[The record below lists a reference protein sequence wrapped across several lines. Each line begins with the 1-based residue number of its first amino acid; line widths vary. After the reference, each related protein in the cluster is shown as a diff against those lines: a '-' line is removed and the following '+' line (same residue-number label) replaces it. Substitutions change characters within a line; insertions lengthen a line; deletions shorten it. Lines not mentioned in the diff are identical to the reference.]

1 MISVRKY
8 NSYTLLENAQCIH
21 LILNSLVKKLV
32 DSERNQRKMKDEL
45 EEVHEKCYLL
55 ELEKNKLIKT
65 IDKLKLKCKKSEDEA
80 KKILSNGVNENLEN
94 QNGEPCSLYCC
105 CHEKDIISTGKPQR
119 LQKCYSF
126 KVGTDVERETTVLAS
141 SEMHSTKLNYL
152 YEGEMKKNNHDIFG
166 QSNNHKSSS
175 GASFSSFPPLNNDCS
190 DNNYSTKSAVKTD
203 DGVHKLC
210 ITTTD
215 GLKAKVSKDRKFK
228 EQQHSKF
235 MMRKND
241 ENNRNQTNDYN
252 QRNGERNI
260 TSSKNSRNLVQA
272 YVGGS
277 GDSGLSLEESS
288 SPSSSNKVSPHSNGR
303 YETSGAQHSPDSSA
317 SSSDRPRR
325 SFRLGPR
332 QSTQNHVIENDEDEF
347 IVIPSLRREDDESS
361 SPLTSEGSV
370 TDENEEKGHSGSGED
385 NNKTK
390 PKILESFRTHSRI
403 RRIDD
408 EDDDDEED
416 DDVTD
421 APIYQH
427 YYERNLML
435 EEATTVG
442 AEQISI
448 GSLKRQFAV
457 PDDKPSASNAPS
469 LPTKLRSIKHRKS
482 SSGSNDEGMVMDGD
496 RFSSSG
502 SNKSARSRNTSS
514 STKSLKQME
523 DEFSSEIAENEHRT
537 VSRKSIVSRN
547 SIVFSESID
556 SEDDK
561 ASENEE
567 NGQESHFTSIKVLAN
582 APTKQNDQEYKSIVH
597 AHDRN
602 KINENSDVRTP
613 PIGRTSNSKL
623 NSFIQEN
630 FFPSTNSTKP
640 SPPTYSGAPKNNE
653 KLIRNESFSRIQKNE
668 ENLRDS
674 TSPEVSK
681 LISFFQVIFS
691 DQQIRKINPFKTDK
705 RFNCKN
711 IYKS

>member
-1 MISVRKY
+1 MKHQVIK
-8 NSYTLLENAQCIH
+8 CIKMSFVDYFC
-21 LILNSLVKKLV
+21 IQISLVKKLV
-32 DSERNQRKMKDEL
+32 DSERNQRKMKDDL
-45 EEVHEKCYLL
+45 EEVHEKCCLL

-80 KKILSNGVNENLEN
+80 KKFLNNGVNENLEN
-94 QNGEPCSLYCC
+94 QIGEPSSLYCC
-105 CHEKDIISTGKPQR
+105 CHEKDIISVGKPQR
-119 LQKCYSF
+119 LQKCCSF

-141 SEMHSTKLNYL
+141 SDMHSTKLNYL

-215 GLKAKVSKDRKFK
+215 GLKAKVIKDRKFK

-235 MMRKND
+235 MIRKND
-241 ENNRNQTNDYN
+241 ENSRNQTNDYN

-260 TSSKNSRNLVQA
+260 TSTKNSRNLVQA

-288 SPSSSNKVSPHSNGR
+288 SPASSNKVSPHSNGR
-303 YETSGAQHSPDSSA
+303 YESSGAQHSPDSSA
-317 SSSDRPRR
+317 SSNDRPRR

-370 TDENEEKGHSGSGED
+370 TDENEDKRHSGSSGE

-390 PKILESFRTHSRI
+390 PKILESFRSRSRI

-408 EDDDDEED
+408 EEDDDED
-416 DDVTD
+416 NDVTE

-448 GSLKRQFAV
+448 GSLKRQFAM
-457 PDDKPSASNAPS
+457 PDDKPNASNAPS
-469 LPTKLRSIKHRKS
+469 LPTKLRSNKHRKS
-482 SSGSNDEGMVMDGD
+482 SSGSNDEGMVLDGD

-502 SNKSARSRNTSS
+502 SNKSGQSRHTSS

-547 SIVFSESID
+547 SMVFPESID

-561 ASENEE
+561 SENGET
-567 NGQESHFTSIKVLAN
+567 GQETQFNNITVITDSI
-582 APTKQNDQEYKSIVH
+582 TKLNDQEYKSINH
-597 AHDRN
+597 ARDKN
-602 KINENSDVRTP
+602 ITKENSSGRTS

-623 NSFIQEN
+623 NSFIKEN
-630 FFPSTNSTKP
+630 FFPPTTPNKP
-640 SPPTYSGAPKNNE
+640 SSPTYSGSSLSKKAE
-653 KLIRNESFSRIQKNE
+653 KLIRNESFTRMHKNDN
-668 ENLRDS
+668 NLRDS
-674 TSPEVSK
+674 TSPEVRKLCFHTLNPLSK
-681 LISFFQVIFS
+681 
-691 DQQIRKINPFKTDK
+691 T
-705 RFNCKN
+705 
-711 IYKS
+711 